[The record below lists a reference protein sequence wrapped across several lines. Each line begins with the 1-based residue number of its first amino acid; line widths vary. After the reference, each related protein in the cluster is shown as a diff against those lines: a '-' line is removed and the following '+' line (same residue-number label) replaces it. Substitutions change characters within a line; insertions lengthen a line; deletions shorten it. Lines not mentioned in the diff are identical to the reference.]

1 MSSGRRPPRPGRS
14 ERRDET
20 ERKRAY
26 RRPELVE
33 YGDIIELTR
42 SDGGTGF
49 DGISGTGGV

>member
-1 MSSGRRPPRPGRS
+1 MSSGRRPLRPGRS

-33 YGDIIELTR
+33 YGDITELTR